1 MEYPHTTINADLST
15 LARELR
21 ARDLTDLANKAESA
35 LSQYR
40 KKKQF
45 YTGRIEELSA
55 AKSTMS
61 GNMSGNGDTYS
72 KVASLPEYPHTTIT
86 ADLADLIDSL
96 EESSSPERDKRL
108 ELAARVRADYARK
121 HEFLFRELGSRL

>member
-45 YTGRIEELSA
+45 YTGRIEELS
-55 AKSTMS
+55 
-61 GNMSGNGDTYS
+61 
-72 KVASLPEYPHTTIT
+72 
-86 ADLADLIDSL
+86 
-96 EESSSPERDKRL
+96 
-108 ELAARVRADYARK
+108 VRADYARK